1 MLQYGGMASET
12 DLVKK
17 SLDARLEANQA
28 RYWRANLLVMGCL
41 LFVWAAAGFGAAIF
55 FADRLNEFTLPGTH
69 FPLGFWF
76 AQQGSIGVFVLVIL
90 VYCVVMNRL
99 DARHHAEREELLKAV
114 RQEAGQ

>member
-1 MLQYGGMASET
+1 MAH
-12 DLVKK
+12 VKDSAAE
-17 SLDARLEANQA
+17 SLEARLAASRA
-28 RYWRANLLVMGCL
+28 RYWRANLWVMGL
-41 LFVWAAAGFGAAIF
+41 LLVVWGAAGFGASIF
-55 FADRLNEFTLPGTH
+55 FAEKLNELALPGTH

-76 AQQGSIGVFVLVIL
+76 AQQGSIVVFVLVIL